1 MVKYFSPSLR
11 RIRAATNAPW
21 NQEYKSMTQQ
31 LIVMGRT
38 GADDDFVSGMWIKE
52 RSHISEAADLTG
64 LPCQNRFLGARELY
78 KPSFGVIET
87 VVVLNSKKRSIFRGM
102 Q

>member
-1 MVKYFSPSLR
+1 
-11 RIRAATNAPW
+11 
-21 NQEYKSMTQQ
+21 
-31 LIVMGRT
+31 MGRT

-64 LPCQNRFLGARELY
+64 LACQNRFLGARELY

-87 VVVLNSKKRSIFRGM
+87 VVVLNSKKMIHLSWNAVGDSGVRCCCPLLLTGGIDVCCF
-102 Q
+102 